1 MVKMENKQ
9 TSQTVGKGPVGQQGY
24 KVKQGECIESIAYQH
39 GLFWET
45 IWNDPKN
52 SELKRIRENPNA
64 LLPDDKV
71 YIRDKEEKEVPC
83 ASEQRHRF
91 RRKGV
96 PAIFQVKLLDADNK
110 PRANLA
116 YTLVIDGDTT
126 FSGNTDSQGIIK
138 HGIPPNAMEAQL
150 TVVEGEK
157 KEEFLIKLKHLDP
170 VDEPTGIQARLA
182 NLGYY
187 TGLIDGDIGP
197 RTKAALSRFQNEH
210 GLEQTGE
217 PNQDTINK
225 LKEVYGS

>member
-1 MVKMENKQ
+1 LVKMENKQ

-52 SELKRIRENPNA
+52 SELKRIRGNPNA

-96 PAIFQVKLLDADNK
+96 PAVFQVKLLDGDK
-110 PRANLA
+110 PRTDLP
-116 YTLVIDGDTT
+116 YTLVIDGDIT

-138 HGIPPNAMEAQL
+138 HGIPPDAKVGKL
-150 TVVEGEK
+150 VVGQGQD
-157 KEEFLIKLKHLDP
+157 KEEYHFGLKHLDP

-187 TGLIDGDIGP
+187 TGPIDGDIGP
-197 RTKAALSRFQNEH
+197 RTKAALSRFQNKH

-217 PNQDTINK
+217 PDQDTIDK
-225 LKEVYGS
+225 LKQVYGS